1 MTLYKNHYRM
11 ELCLE
16 GVVNIAL
23 SVFKKTQDV
32 VIIPFPV
39 ELKWHAHFFIL
50 FLTADRR
57 L

>member
-1 MTLYKNHYRM
+1 MDLYGNHYLP

-32 VIIPFPV
+32 VMIPFSV
-39 ELKWHAHFFIL
+39 ELKWHAHFLLL
-50 FLTADRR
+50 FFTPDRT